1 MTYKKAEL
9 FVVKDPDVDD
19 EETGWGFHLANQ
31 MSFMDADD
39 DGTAKTV
46 GHIVHWVEKGG
57 PGKIHFNLKY
67 LRIDKIY

>member
-1 MTYKKAEL
+1 M
-9 FVVKDPDVDD
+9 KDPDVDD

-57 PGKIHFNLKY
+57 PGKIHT
-67 LRIDKIY
+67 